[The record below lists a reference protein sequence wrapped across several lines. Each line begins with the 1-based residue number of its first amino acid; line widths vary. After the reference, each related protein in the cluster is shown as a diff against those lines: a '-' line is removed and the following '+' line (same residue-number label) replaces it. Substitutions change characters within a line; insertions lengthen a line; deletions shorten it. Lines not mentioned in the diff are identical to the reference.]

1 MVRSE
6 TWTEGDTMRTSW
18 LWTICILVLLAAP
31 ALHAADDRK
40 EETKWYDTLD
50 LSGSLR
56 LRYEAFDWDGHYD
69 DGRRDRFRYRLRV
82 GLHAQVS
89 EKVKVGF
96 QLASG
101 NPANPISDNQTF
113 DDGLNKNRLSISE
126 AFVNWKASDRISV
139 TGGKFAPQKLWHVSD
154 MQWDDDTF
162 AEGVME
168 NIEWRPGGKVKSVR
182 LNLYQFI
189 LNESGSSSDSYLF
202 GGQVVPVFKLGDKNE
217 LAVGAGYDSISRP
230 DPVIGLYFDEDLVID
245 AGYVTNLID
254 PETGELISD
263 FRVGSLFMEWK
274 NKTSKRW
281 PVKLSLFYY
290 KNFGAADAVGSVLP
304 VDPDDPPLVEVNAKE
319 HDTAF
324 FGRLQVGDYKKPG
337 QVAVRLARYDSGPD
351 AIFFAYAQ
359 SDSRRASNVDGYRTD
374 VRIGMPRNDYVNVTW
389 YHTDW
394 KFGED
399 TTMDRLQVDYI
410 FKF

>member
-1 MVRSE
+1 
-6 TWTEGDTMRTSW
+6 MRKSW
-18 LWTICILVLLAAP
+18 LWTICILLLAGPALLAA
-31 ALHAADDRK
+31 
-40 EETKWYDTLD
+40 EEGNEEVKWYDKLD
-50 LSGSLR
+50 LNGSLR
-56 LRYEAFDWDGHYD
+56 LRYEAFDWDDHYD
-69 DGRRDRFRYRLRV
+69 DGRRDRFRYRFRI
-82 GLHAQVS
+82 GMQAQVS
-89 EKVKVGF
+89 DDVLVGF

-101 NPANPISDNQTF
+101 NPNNPISDNQTF
-113 DDGLNKNRLSISE
+113 DDGLNKNRISISE
-126 AFVNWKASDRISV
+126 AFVRWTASERITV
-139 TGGKFAPQKLWHVSD
+139 TGGKFAPQKIWHVSD

-162 AEGVME
+162 AEGALE
-168 NIEWRPGGKVKSVR
+168 NFAWKPGGTVKSVD

-202 GGQVVPVFKLGDKNE
+202 GGQFVPVFDLGEKND
-217 LAVGAGYDSISRP
+217 LAVGLGYEAVSNP
-230 DPVIGLYFDEDLVID
+230 DPVIELYFDEDLVID
-245 AGYVTNLID
+245 SGYVTNLVD
-254 PETGELISD
+254 PETGELVSD
-263 FRVGSLFMEWK
+263 FRVGSLFLEWK
-274 NKTSKRW
+274 NKSSKRW

-304 VDPDDPPLVEVNAKE
+304 IDADDPPLVEANAKD

-324 FGRLQVGDYKKPG
+324 FGRIQVGDYKKPG

-359 SDSRRASNVDGYRTD
+359 SDSRRSSNVDGWRTD
-374 VRIGMPRNDYVNVTW
+374 VRIGMPRKGYVNVTW

-394 KFGED
+394 TIGED